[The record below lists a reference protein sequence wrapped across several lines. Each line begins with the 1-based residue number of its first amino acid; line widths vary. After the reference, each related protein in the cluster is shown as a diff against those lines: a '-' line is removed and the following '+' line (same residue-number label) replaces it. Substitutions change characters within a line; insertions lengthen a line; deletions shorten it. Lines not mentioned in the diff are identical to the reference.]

1 MAENRVF
8 TVWDYVVFAS
18 MLLMS
23 TAIGIFSA
31 LKRGRT
37 GQGTTEQFLVGSRQI
52 SAYPIAFS
60 LAASFMSA
68 ITMIGYPAEV
78 YNTGLNV
85 LLLNFTLLLTSI
97 ITCLIYIP
105 LFYRLNIISTYEYIN
120 QRFGRVVRYQI
131 VCSFM
136 VYMFFYLGIATY
148 TPSFALSQVTGM
160 DMWTSVV
167 ITGLACTLYTTLGG
181 IKAVVWTD
189 VFQLCIMV
197 IGLVAVLIQGSIH
210 VGGFGKIWNIAKN
223 GNRTDIFDFDPDPR
237 KLYTTWSVGIGAVFG
252 WVSIYGC
259 NQVQVQ
265 RYLACKS
272 EREAIKAVM
281 LNSVGVIVLFT
292 VSCLS
297 GLVMYAVYE
306 TCDPIKMNRVS
317 TSDQLTPLLVVD
329 LFDQMPGFPGLF
341 VASAYSGTLSTISSG
356 ISAMAAVAVEDFLKP
371 IWKPWAQLS
380 SRKKTLVSK
389 LLAMTFGLT
398 TIGLAGVS
406 SLLGRNVVQT
416 SLMFDGLILGPM
428 LGVFTLAAL
437 FPKSNGKGAC
447 VGWFVGVA
455 FSMWI
460 GIGGLIYPRPREF
473 SELLETSTAGCLEA
487 NATTSTPVNVTSMLT
502 TLIPTKQEERPDIA
516 ENLYAISFYYYG
528 PIGCLSTVLV
538 GLIISMLTGGTENVD
553 PCLIA
558 PIVHTI
564 YKYVFKDKLNS
575 SIPETSDNLITTPV
589 PKQSSKG
596 CVDSPVLNPIKS
608 TRL

>member
-1 MAENRVF
+1 
-8 TVWDYVVFAS
+8 
-18 MLLMS
+18 
-23 TAIGIFSA
+23 
-31 LKRGRT
+31 
-37 GQGTTEQFLVGSRQI
+37 
-52 SAYPIAFS
+52 
-60 LAASFMSA
+60 
-68 ITMIGYPAEV
+68 
-78 YNTGLNV
+78 
-85 LLLNFTLLLTSI
+85 
-97 ITCLIYIP
+97 
-105 LFYRLNIISTYEYIN
+105 
-120 QRFGRVVRYQI
+120 
-131 VCSFM
+131 M
-136 VYMFFYLGIATY
+136 VYMFFYLGIVTY

-160 DMWTSVV
+160 DLWISVV
-167 ITGLACTLYTTLGG
+167 ITGLVGTLYTTLGG

-210 VGGFGKIWNIAKN
+210 VGGFGKIWNIAKK

-237 KLYTTWSVGIGAVFG
+237 KVYTTWTVCIGAVFG
-252 WVSIYGC
+252 WTSIYGC

-272 EREAIKAVM
+272 EREAIKALI
-281 LNSVGVIVLFT
+281 LNLVGIIALFT
-292 VSCLS
+292 LSCLC

-329 LFDQMPGFPGLF
+329 LFDQMPGFSGLF

-356 ISAMAAVAVEDFLKP
+356 ISAMAAVTVEDFLKP
-371 IWKPWAQLS
+371 IWKPWTQLS

-406 SLLGRNVVQT
+406 SLLERGVIQAT
-416 SLMFDGLILGPM
+416 LTFEGLILGPI

-460 GIGGLIYPRPREF
+460 GIGGLIYPPSREF
-473 SELLETSTAGCLEA
+473 SELLETSTAGCPEA

-502 TLIPTKQEERPDIA
+502 TLIPTKPEERPDIA
-516 ENLYAISFYYYG
+516 ESLYSISFYYYS
-528 PIGCLSTVLV
+528 PIGCLSTILV
-538 GLIISMLTGGTENVD
+538 GLIVSMLTGGTENVD

-564 YKYVFKDKLNS
+564 YKYVFKNKLNT
-575 SIPETSDNLITTPV
+575 SIPETNDNLITIPV

-596 CVDSPVLNPIKS
+596 CESSPVLNPIKS
-608 TRL
+608 TRI